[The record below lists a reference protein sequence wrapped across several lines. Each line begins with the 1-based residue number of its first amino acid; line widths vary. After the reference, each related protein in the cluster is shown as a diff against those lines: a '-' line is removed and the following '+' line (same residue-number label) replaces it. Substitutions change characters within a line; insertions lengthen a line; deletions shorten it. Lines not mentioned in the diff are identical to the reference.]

1 VLGGHRAVGLMAT
14 HDNSIA
20 FTIDTIDDTFA
31 LTAFTPIG
39 AGMLSFPITALER
52 RPSRRVW
59 PGYTIIVGFV
69 MLVSAASYA
78 ADNHKFSDLMLFI
91 SGAAVLALWLAG
103 TDRSR
108 ASCCDVP
115 LTPLASSTSSR
126 NRAERL

>member
-1 VLGGHRAVGLMAT
+1 
-14 HDNSIA
+14 
-20 FTIDTIDDTFA
+20 
-31 LTAFTPIG
+31 
-39 AGMLSFPITALER
+39 MLSFPITALER